1 MNVCG
6 VCVCVCVCVCVINT
20 VDLEE
25 DLGERHDLAAK
36 EPGVLAAIV
45 SNFSIWWESIQQ
57 SIERESKC
65 PTNPSVPVH

>member
-1 MNVCG
+1 MSVVCVCVS

-25 DLGERHDLAAK
+25 DLGERHDLAAN

-45 SNFSIWWESIQQ
+45 ARS
-57 SIERESKC
+57 
-65 PTNPSVPVH
+65 